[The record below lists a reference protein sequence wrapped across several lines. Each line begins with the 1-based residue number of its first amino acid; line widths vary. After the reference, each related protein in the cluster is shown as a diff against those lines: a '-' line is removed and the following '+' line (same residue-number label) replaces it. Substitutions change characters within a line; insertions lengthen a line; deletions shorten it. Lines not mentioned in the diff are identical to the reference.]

1 MKWLIA
7 FLTICVTSTAFGEDR
22 PWSKGVSPEAQETA
36 FKLFKEGNEAITN
49 SLFPAAIRKYR
60 EALTYWDHPA
70 IHFNIAKVLRSIDE
84 PVLAYG
90 HFESAMKFGGAPLD
104 NEQIGQAKDLQKQL
118 YEGAL
123 ADLAVTIDVEG
134 AVLSVNGTEVFKG
147 PGTWKGFAKSG
158 QVTILATRNGYEPAQ
173 IQQDVPPGKPRPI
186 TVNMVAIDLS
196 ARFYRE
202 MAVWKPWVVVAS
214 GLLGLAGGGVLTWQ
228 AGEQFSSYDKAIT
241 KCTNDSKTPIVEGN
255 PELGDTFACIPTTDI
270 NDKKSTGDLFNTL
283 SIASYAAGGATLAA
297 GLVLLYINR
306 EKPIAE
312 RTDDEQATPSVTL
325 VPMLSPELGG
335 VNATIRF

>member
-1 MKWLIA
+1 MKWFIA
-7 FLTICVTSTAFGEDR
+7 LLTICVTSTAFAEDR
-22 PWSKGVSPEAQETA
+22 PWSKGVSAEAQEKA

-60 EALTYWDHPA
+60 EALSFWDHPA
-70 IHFNIAKVLRSIDE
+70 IHFNIAKALRSIDE

-104 NEQIGQAKDLQKQL
+104 NEQVGQVKDLQKQL

-123 ADLAVTIDVEG
+123 ADLAITVDVEG
-134 AVLSVNGTEVFKG
+134 AVLSVNGNEVFKG

-173 IQQDVPPGKPRPI
+173 LQQDVPPGKPTAI
-186 TVNMVAIDLS
+186 AVNMVAIDLS

-214 GLLGLAGGGVLTWQ
+214 GLVGLAGGGVLTWQ
-228 AGEQFSSYDKAIT
+228 AGQQFAAYDRAVK
-241 KCTNDSKTPIVEGN
+241 KCTNDSKTPIVEDRPN
-255 PELGDTFACIPTTDI
+255 LGETFACVPSADITD
-270 NDKKSTGDLFNTL
+270 KRSTGDLFNTL

-306 EKPIAE
+306 EKPITE
-312 RTDDEQATPSVTL
+312 RTDDEPASPSVTL
-325 VPMLSPELGG
+325 VPMLSPDLGG